1 MEARLRT
8 LAALRIVK
16 GSETRPSFT
25 PPLDASE
32 RRDLRDFE
40 NRRDL
45 AAGEIW
51 GCVEREQQTHLE
63 AIRDDP
69 EVMWVKLESV
79 HMQKRPGTRFN
90 TCNVLLSLSTA
101 EDESLSMLSTRASQ
115 LKSDMKALRPQDFD
129 IAKLDNELVLMAL
142 IRALPAGYAALRQTL
157 LLDNAL
163 TLEKLQDTFVALE
176 NQPGALS
183 TIPVLSQVAAAIICA
198 FCGRSGHSEE
208 QCFSKRDASVKAKG
222 RASQRTQ
229 FLLWKGQGQGK
240 EGEGG
245 VKKRPGRAGCVPG
258 VRWSGHSAN
267 WNTDTGASAHMT
279 PHRHWFRSY
288 SPHSIPIRLANSHIV
303 YSAGLGS
310 VVFQPAE
317 RDGVLP
323 PAVVLHDVLHVPA
336 LASNLLSVFHLT
348 HEKGYVVELQA
359 ANAFFYQDCELRFE
373 VRVNEHNIGYLLGQ
387 TVSQTKNASSAS
399 MTCDLDLALWH
410 QRCSHVNLDDLRS
423 AHSKG
428 LVSGLTIRSKRT
440 PDPICKPC
448 LAGKLH

>member
-8 LAALRIVK
+8 VAALRIVK
-16 GSETRPSFT
+16 GQESRPSFAE
-25 PPLDASE
+25 PLDAGE

-69 EVMWVKLESV
+69 EAMWVKLESV

-90 TCNVLLSLSTA
+90 TYNALLSLSKL
-101 EDESLSMLSTRASQ
+101 EDESLSSLSTRASQ
-115 LKSDMKALRPQDFD
+115 LKSDMKALRPDDFD
-129 IAKLDNELVLMAL
+129 IAKLDDELVLMAL
-142 IRALPAGYAALRQTL
+142 IRALPSEYASLRQTL
-157 LLDNAL
+157 LLDDSL

-176 NQPGALS
+176 NQPGAFS
-183 TIPVLSQVAAAIICA
+183 TTPVLSQVAAAIICA

-208 QCFSKRDASVKAKG
+208 QCFTKRDASVKAKE

-229 FLLWKGQGQGK
+229 FRSGKGKLREQAK
-240 EGEGG
+240 EASQETQESAGAAT
-245 VKKRPGRAGCVPG
+245 VSAGCASALLSSSDRASWLSTPAA
-258 VRWSGHSAN
+258 AN

-348 HEKGYVVELQA
+348 REKGYTVELQA
-359 ANAFFYQDCELRFE
+359 TNAFFYQACELRFE
-373 VRVNEHNIGYLLGQ
+373 ARVNEHNVGYLLGQ

-399 MTCDLDLALWH
+399 TTCDLDLALWH
-410 QRCSHVNLDDLRS
+410 Q
-423 AHSKG
+423 
-428 LVSGLTIRSKRT
+428 
-440 PDPICKPC
+440 
-448 LAGKLH
+448 